1 MAKRAATGTQASLLD
16 LETDAIVDLG
26 ARVRRVRRRVL
37 LPALVAYVVVG
48 HLSVAAH
55 VLGYLPILGLLADG
69 SYLVSKFTVL
79 VALLL
84 PSVPIAGPAAIVY
97 VVLRGR
103 VRAVWAREY
112 RARGLTDEVL
122 ARNAGRYG

>member
-1 MAKRAATGTQASLLD
+1 MAKRAATGTRASLLD

-37 LPALVAYVVVG
+37 LPALVACVVVG
-48 HLSVAAH
+48 HLAVAAH
-55 VLGYLPILGLLADG
+55 VLGYLPILGVLPDG
-69 SYLVSKFTVL
+69 TYIVSKLTIL

-103 VRAVWAREY
+103 MRVVWAREY
-112 RARGLTDEVL
+112 RARGLTDEAL
-122 ARNAGRYG
+122 ARNVGRYG